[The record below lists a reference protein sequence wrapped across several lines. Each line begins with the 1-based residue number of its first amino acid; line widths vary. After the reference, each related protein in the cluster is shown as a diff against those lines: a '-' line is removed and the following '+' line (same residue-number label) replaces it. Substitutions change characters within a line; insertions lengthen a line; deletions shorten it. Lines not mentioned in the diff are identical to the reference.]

1 MKRIAQFYG
10 LIVAL
15 AVTSPVIAELRN
27 VPGQYATVAAAVEAA
42 QPGDVVEIAAGDYD
56 ISNVRITQDRITIQ
70 GAGRSSTILW
80 VPSDQTGFL
89 VLASGIIVRD
99 LRFESRNTTEAKY
112 GLVTVY
118 ASGELELSRIETVGG
133 RNGLHVSGGSLWVT
147 SSRLSASQKSNI
159 IVTDGG
165 KAWVERSEL
174 AESTESAGIDIWM
187 SGSSAQ
193 VTDSVIHNHNQS
205 GVSLSEGGSARIF
218 QTTIANNGYH
228 GASVQE
234 ENSRLDIESSIVTG
248 NRHVGIWTFT
258 GAHATVTNTAITAN
272 GSWGISRTEN
282 SGDITGTMDVNHSL
296 LWDNRRGDTEDFI
309 LSSSNVQADP
319 KFLAPDN
326 YIFALLP
333 DSPAK
338 GAGRDGKDIGLYPE
352 GYATAFVLPQQ
363 VDQAKTPGV
372 VRRQPAPSR
381 PRGRKL
387 ALVIGIE
394 QYSVANIPKL
404 KYARD
409 DADDVARFLTSKGY
423 SVTKLVDATATLPR
437 IRTELTKLANAPP
450 QDQIVFFFSGHGSD
464 ESDPLG
470 RGRGYLLPV
479 GADADQLPATALPL
493 AELQAVV
500 DNTSVERMAVL
511 LDACFSGGQKSV
523 RTGRQGIKT
532 PGEKDLTGGLVFGP
546 GKVSLF
552 SSRDNEPSYEAAEY
566 ENGYFT
572 YHLIKAWE
580 EGYQEADA
588 VYQKIFEGV
597 TQDTDN
603 AQHPRRDYD
612 RTEGVTAV
620 Y

>member
-1 MKRIAQFYG
+1 MKRIAQFHG
-10 LIVAL
+10 LILAL
-15 AVTSPVIAELRN
+15 AITSPVIAAQLN

-42 QPGDVVEIAAGDYD
+42 QPGDVVEIAPGDYD
-56 ISNVRITQDRITIQ
+56 ISRVVVSQDRVTIQ
-70 GAGRSSTILW
+70 GAGRRSTVLW
-80 VPSDQTGFL
+80 VRSEGPGFL
-89 VLASGIIVRD
+89 VQGSGIIVRD
-99 LRFESRNTTEAKY
+99 LRIESGNITETEIIVVHVFES
-112 GLVTVY
+112 
-118 ASGELELSRIETVGG
+118 GEIELNRVEIVG
-133 RNGLHVSGGSLWVT
+133 HVRAEGGSLWVT
-147 SSRLSASQKSNI
+147 SSKLSSSGLATILIDS
-159 IVTDGG
+159 GG
-165 KAWVERSEL
+165 KARVERSEL
-174 AESTESAGIDIWM
+174 LGLGAKSGIVVRNP
-187 SGSSAQ
+187 GSSIE
-193 VTDSVIHNHNQS
+193 VTDSLIHNFILG
-205 GVSLSEGGSARIF
+205 GVTVLHFASARISH
-218 QTTIANNGYH
+218 TTVANNELNGVTVAL
-228 GASVQE
+228 G
-234 ENSRLDIESSIVTG
+234 NSRIHVESSIVTG
-248 NRHVGIWTFT
+248 NRASGIMISH
-258 GAHATVTNTAITAN
+258 GAHATVIDTAITAN
-272 GSWGISRTEN
+272 GYFGISTLL
-282 SGDITGTMDVNHSL
+282 GDVNGTVDVEHSL
-296 LWDNRRGDTEDFI
+296 FWDNRRGDTSNYT
-309 LSSSNVQADP
+309 LPSSNVQADP
-319 KFLAPDN
+319 KFLAPDS
-326 YIFALLP
+326 YIFALHA

-338 GAGRDGKDIGLYPE
+338 GAGRNGKDIGLYPE

-363 VDQAKTPGV
+363 GDQAKTPGA
-372 VRRQPAPSR
+372 VRRQSAPSR

-394 QYSVANIPKL
+394 QYTVANIPKL

-423 SVTKLVDATATLPR
+423 SVTKLVDATATLTS
-437 IRTELTKLANAPP
+437 IRTELTKLADAPP

-479 GADADQLPATALPL
+479 GADADRLPATALPL

-500 DNTSVERMAVL
+500 DNTSVERMVVL
-511 LDACFSGGQKSV
+511 LDACFTGGQKSV

-552 SSRDNEPSYEAAEY
+552 SSRDNEPSYEASEY

-597 TQDTDN
+597 TKDTNN